1 MKRSNSRAGSAV
13 IKDNLTGAESEK
25 DQKEINFLLKSIYLD
40 SDIFR
45 YIYHVLI
52 SVVLGILAGSGG
64 ILFHFLLD
72 RMRDF
77 FEPQNISESFDINPF
92 FIILIPV
99 AGALV
104 TSLLTML
111 YPEIAK
117 EKGVLSVIKAV
128 IIRKG
133 FIPLR
138 ETLFHLV
145 APIISIGTGAPLGP
159 EGPSAKI
166 GGGIGSF
173 MSQLFRLGSNDMI
186 MYTAAGGGAAISAVF
201 NAPIAGVFFGI
212 EVILLNDLKNRALS
226 ALIIASV
233 VADILSRAV
242 LGNRRIFT
250 IPAYHVGE
258 LESYPYYLV
267 LGIFCGLAAFAYFK
281 ISGSFKN
288 LFDDRLKL
296 YNPFLRLIPVTVIFG
311 LFLIWNYELF
321 GIGYSTIN
329 RVLQNSLMIH
339 DVAILFVLKIV
350 FLAMFVQAGAYGGT
364 FAPSLSIGAFLGY
377 LFAFAAN
384 SYFPVVL
391 DPVAFALVGMGG
403 VLAGINSIPLT
414 SILLVFEVTGDYRFI
429 LPLMLVSIISY
440 LVIIYYRRGS
450 EYTLALMDE
459 NIDVTKKGDL
469 DILGKINV
477 GSLLK
482 KDMDVADFR
491 TPFREL
497 VRIIINSKYGDIF
510 IVDDKNHLTGVV
522 TLKDVRHA
530 ILDNDLA
537 DLLIA
542 GDIAVK
548 VPAVGINDPVAV
560 AMRKLKEYELEIIP
574 VISGEHDGIFEGVI
588 THRDI
593 IETYFEVIEDIGMS
607 EHLTGRPE
615 KRLKDT
621 KKMKSR

>member
-1 MKRSNSRAGSAV
+1 
-13 IKDNLTGAESEK
+13 
-25 DQKEINFLLKSIYLD
+25 
-40 SDIFR
+40 
-45 YIYHVLI
+45 
-52 SVVLGILAGSGG
+52 VLGIFAGSGG
-64 ILFHFLLD
+64 ILFHYLLD

-77 FEPQNISESFDINPF
+77 FEPQNISRSYDINPF

-99 AGALV
+99 VGGLV
-104 TSLLTML
+104 CSLMTRFS
-111 YPEIAK
+111 PEIAK

-133 FIPLR
+133 LIPIR

-159 EGPSAKI
+159 EGPAAKI

-173 MSQLFRLGSNDMI
+173 MSQIFRLSSNDMI
-186 MYTAAGGGAAISAVF
+186 MYTSAGGGAAISAVF

-242 LGNRRIFT
+242 LGNKKIFD
-250 IPAYHVGE
+250 IPAYHMGD
-258 LESYPYYLV
+258 LESYPYYLA
-267 LGIFCGLAAFAYFK
+267 LGVCCGLAAYIYFK
-281 ISGSFKN
+281 FSEKFKI
-288 LFDDRLKL
+288 LFNDKLKL
-296 YNPFLRLIPVTVIFG
+296 HNPFLRLFPATIIFG
-311 LFLIWNYELF
+311 FFLIWNYELF
-321 GIGYSTIN
+321 GIGYSTISK
-329 RVLQNSLMIH
+329 VLHNGIDNPDLT
-339 DVAILFVLKIV
+339 ILFALKII

-377 LFAFAAN
+377 LFAFIAN

-414 SILLVFEVTGDYRFI
+414 SILLVFEVTGDYMFI

-440 LVIIYYRRGS
+440 PVIIYYRRGS

-469 DILGKINV
+469 DILAKRNV
-477 GSLLK
+477 GSILR
-482 KDMDVADFR
+482 KDMDVADYR

-510 IVDDKNHLTGVV
+510 IVNEKNHLTGVI

-548 VPAVGINDPVAV
+548 VPAVKITDPVAN
-560 AMRKLKEYELEIIP
+560 ALMKIKEFELEIIP
-574 VISGEHDGIFEGVI
+574 VVSGEYHSYFEGVI
-588 THRDI
+588 THKDI
-593 IETYFEVIEDIGMS
+593 IETYFEVIEDISMS
-607 EHLTGRPE
+607 EHLTKSG
-615 KRLKDT
+615 
-621 KKMKSR
+621 KKFR

>member
-1 MKRSNSRAGSAV
+1 VRNEFP
-13 IKDNLTGAESEK
+13 AESGMNKE
-25 DQKEINFLLKSIYLD
+25 QKEINSFLISSYLD

-64 ILFHFLLD
+64 ILFHYLLD
-72 RMRDF
+72 KMREF
-77 FEPQNISESFDINPF
+77 FEPHSINRAYDINPF

-99 AGALV
+99 VGGLV
-104 TSLLTML
+104 CSLMTKLS
-111 YPEIAK
+111 PEIAK

-133 FIPLR
+133 VIPIR

-173 MSQLFRLGSNDMI
+173 MSQIFRLSSNDMI
-186 MYTAAGGGAAISAVF
+186 MYTSAGGGAAISAVF

-242 LGNRRIFT
+242 LGNKKIFD
-250 IPAYHVGE
+250 IPAYHMGE
-258 LESYPYYLV
+258 LESYPYYLA
-267 LGIFCGLAAFAYFK
+267 LGIFCGLTAMMYFK
-281 ISGSFKN
+281 FSEKFKI
-288 LFDDRLKL
+288 LFNDKLKL
-296 YNPFLRLIPVTVIFG
+296 YNPFFRLLPATVIFG
-311 LFLIWNYELF
+311 LCLIWNYELF
-321 GIGYSTIN
+321 GIGYSTISK
-329 RVLQNSLMIH
+329 VLHNSIDIPDLTM
-339 DVAILFVLKIV
+339 LFALKII

-377 LFAFAAN
+377 IFAVTVN
-384 SYFPVVL
+384 GYMPVVL

-414 SILLVFEVTGDYRFI
+414 SILLVFEVTGDYKFI

-469 DILGKINV
+469 DILGKITV
-477 GSLLK
+477 GSILK
-482 KDMDVADFR
+482 NDMDVADFR

-510 IVDDKNHLTGVV
+510 VVDDQKKLSGVI

-530 ILDNDLA
+530 IVDNDLA

-542 GDIAVK
+542 SDIAVK
-548 VPAVGINDPVAV
+548 VPAVNIFDPVAD
-560 AMRKLKEYELEIIP
+560 ALIKLKEYELEIIP
-574 VISGEHDGIFEGVI
+574 VVSGENNDVFEGII
-588 THRDI
+588 THKDI
-593 IETYFEVIEDIGMS
+593 IETYFEVIEDISMS
-607 EHLTGRPE
+607 EHLT
-615 KRLKDT
+615 
-621 KKMKSR
+621 KSGHKNK

>member
-1 MKRSNSRAGSAV
+1 VRNEFP
-13 IKDNLTGAESEK
+13 AESGMNKE
-25 DQKEINFLLKSIYLD
+25 QKEINSFLISSYLD

-64 ILFHFLLD
+64 ILFHYLLD
-72 RMRDF
+72 KMREF
-77 FEPQNISESFDINPF
+77 FEPHSINRAYDINPF

-99 AGALV
+99 AGGLV
-104 TSLLTML
+104 CSLMTKLS
-111 YPEIAK
+111 PEIAK

-133 FIPLR
+133 VIPIR

-173 MSQLFRLGSNDMI
+173 MSQIFRLSSNDMI
-186 MYTAAGGGAAISAVF
+186 MYTSAGGGAAISAVF

-242 LGNRRIFT
+242 LGNKKIFD
-250 IPAYHVGE
+250 IPAYHMGE
-258 LESYPYYLV
+258 LESYPYYLA
-267 LGIFCGLAAFAYFK
+267 LGIFCGLTAMMYFK
-281 ISGSFKN
+281 FSEKFKI
-288 LFDDRLKL
+288 LFNDKLKL
-296 YNPFLRLIPVTVIFG
+296 YNPFFRLLPATVIFG
-311 LFLIWNYELF
+311 LCLIWNYELF
-321 GIGYSTIN
+321 GIGYSTISK
-329 RVLQNSLMIH
+329 VLHNSIDIPDLTM
-339 DVAILFVLKIV
+339 LFALKII

-377 LFAFAAN
+377 IFAVTVN
-384 SYFPVVL
+384 GYMPVVL

-414 SILLVFEVTGDYRFI
+414 SILLVFEVTGDYKFI

-469 DILGKINV
+469 DILGKITV
-477 GSLLK
+477 GSILK
-482 KDMDVADFR
+482 NDMDVADFR

-510 IVDDKNHLTGVV
+510 VVDDQKKLSGVI

-530 ILDNDLA
+530 IVDNDLA

-542 GDIAVK
+542 SDIAVK
-548 VPAVGINDPVAV
+548 VPAVNIFDPVAD
-560 AMRKLKEYELEIIP
+560 ALIKLKEYELEIIP
-574 VISGEHDGIFEGVI
+574 VVSGENNDVFEGII
-588 THRDI
+588 THKDI
-593 IETYFEVIEDIGMS
+593 IETYFEVIEDISMS
-607 EHLTGRPE
+607 EHLT
-615 KRLKDT
+615 
-621 KKMKSR
+621 KSGHKNK

>member
-1 MKRSNSRAGSAV
+1 MPV
-13 IKDNLTGAESEK
+13 IKDNSDSEQDS
-25 DQKEINFLLKSIYLD
+25 DQKEINSLLISSYLD
-40 SDIFR
+40 SDIFK

-64 ILFHFLLD
+64 ILFHYLLD
-72 RMRDF
+72 RMREF
-77 FEPQNISESFDINPF
+77 FEPNSISRNYNINPF

-99 AGALV
+99 AGGLV
-104 TSLLTML
+104 CSLMTRLA
-111 YPEIAK
+111 PDIAK

-133 FIPLR
+133 FISIR
-138 ETLFHLV
+138 ETFFHLV

-159 EGPSAKI
+159 EGPAAKI

-173 MSQLFRLGSNDMI
+173 MSQIFRLSSNDMI
-186 MYTAAGGGAAISAVF
+186 MYTSAGGGAAISAVF

-242 LGNRRIFT
+242 LGNKKIFD
-250 IPAYHVGE
+250 IPAYHMGD
-258 LESYPYYLV
+258 LESYPYYLA
-267 LGIFCGLAAFAYFK
+267 LGIFCGLTAMIYFK
-281 ISGSFKN
+281 FSENFKI
-288 LFDDRLKL
+288 LFNDKLKL
-296 YNPFLRLIPVTVIFG
+296 YNPFLRLLPATVIFG
-311 LFLIWNYELF
+311 FVLIWNYELF
-321 GIGYSTIN
+321 GIGYSTIS
-329 RVLQNSLMIH
+329 RVLHNGIEIPDLTM
-339 DVAILFVLKIV
+339 LFVLKIV

-377 LFAFAAN
+377 IFAVTVN
-384 SYFPVVL
+384 GYLPVVL

-403 VLAGINSIPLT
+403 VLAGVNSIPLT
-414 SILLVFEVTGDYRFI
+414 SILLVFEVTGDYKFI

-510 IVDDKNHLTGVV
+510 IVDDRSRLVGII

-542 GDIAVK
+542 SDIAVK
-548 VPAVGINDPVAV
+548 VPAVSIYDPVTDAL
-560 AMRKLKEYELEIIP
+560 MKLKEYELEIVP
-574 VISGEHDGIFEGVI
+574 VVSGDSDDIFEGII
-588 THRDI
+588 THKDI
-593 IETYFEVIEDIGMS
+593 IETYFEMIENISMS
-607 EHLTGRPE
+607 EHLT
-615 KRLKDT
+615 
-621 KKMKSR
+621 KSAQKNK

>member
-1 MKRSNSRAGSAV
+1 MPVKKENTT
-13 IKDNLTGAESEK
+13 DSEPINE
-25 DQKEINFLLKSIYLD
+25 QKEINSLLISSYLD
-40 SDIFR
+40 SDIFK

-52 SVVLGILAGSGG
+52 SVVLGIFAGSGG
-64 ILFHFLLD
+64 ILFHYLLD
-72 RMRDF
+72 RMREF
-77 FEPQNISESFDINPF
+77 FEPNSISRNYDINPF

-99 AGALV
+99 AGGLIC
-104 TSLLTML
+104 SLMTKLA
-111 YPEIAK
+111 PDIAK

-133 FIPLR
+133 FIPIR
-138 ETLFHLV
+138 ETLFHLA

-173 MSQLFRLGSNDMI
+173 MSQIFRLSSNDMI
-186 MYTAAGGGAAISAVF
+186 MYTSAGGGAAISAVF

-242 LGNRRIFT
+242 LGNKKIFD
-250 IPAYHVGE
+250 IPAYHMGE
-258 LESYPYYLV
+258 LESYPYFLA
-267 LGIFCGLAAFAYFK
+267 LGIFCGLTAMMYFK
-281 ISGSFKN
+281 FSESFKIFFN
-288 LFDDRLKL
+288 DKLKL
-296 YNPFLRLIPVTVIFG
+296 YNPFLRLLPATVIFG
-311 LFLIWNYELF
+311 FVLIWNYELF
-321 GIGYSTIN
+321 GIGYSTIS
-329 RVLQNSLMIH
+329 RVLHNGIEIPDLT
-339 DVAILFVLKIV
+339 ILLALKII

-377 LFAFAAN
+377 IFAVTVN
-384 SYFPVVL
+384 GYLPVVL

-414 SILLVFEVTGDYRFI
+414 SILLVFEVTGDYKFI

-469 DILGKINV
+469 DILGKITV
-477 GSLLK
+477 GSILK
-482 KDMDVADFR
+482 NDMDVADFR

-510 IVDDKNHLTGVV
+510 VVDDQKRLTGVI

-530 ILDNDLA
+530 IMDNDLA

-542 GDIAVK
+542 SDIAVK
-548 VPAVGINDPVAV
+548 VPAVDIFDPVAD
-560 AMRKLKEYELEIIP
+560 ALIKLKEFELEIIP
-574 VISGEHDGIFEGVI
+574 VVSGENNDVFEGII
-588 THRDI
+588 THKDI
-593 IETYFEVIEDIGMS
+593 IETYFEVIEDISMS
-607 EHLTGRPE
+607 EHLTKTGH
-615 KRLKDT
+615 KNK
-621 KKMKSR
+621 

>member
-1 MKRSNSRAGSAV
+1 MSK
-13 IKDNLTGAESEK
+13 KDLPDSDHDIYHGA
-25 DQKEINFLLKSIYLD
+25 INGFLRLRYLD

-45 YIYHVLI
+45 YVYHVMI
-52 SVVLGILAGSGG
+52 SVILGIFAGSGG
-64 ILFHFLLD
+64 ILFHYLIEQ
-72 RMRDF
+72 MREL
-77 FEPQNISESFDINPF
+77 FEPQNIRASFDINPF

-99 AGALV
+99 AGGLI
-104 TSLLTML
+104 TSVMTHL
-111 YPEIAK
+111 YPDLAK

-133 FIPLR
+133 VIPLR
-138 ETLFHLV
+138 ETVFHLI
-145 APIISIGTGAPLGP
+145 APIISIGAGAPLGP

-173 MSQLFRLGSNDMI
+173 MSQIFRLSSNDMI
-186 MYTAAGGGAAISAVF
+186 MYTSAGGGAAISAVF

-242 LGNRRIFT
+242 LGNEKIFS
-250 IPAYHVGE
+250 IPAYHMGE
-258 LESYPYYLV
+258 LESYPYYLA
-267 LGIFCGLAAFAYFK
+267 LGIFCGVTSYSYFK
-281 ISGSFKN
+281 ISEQFKKIFN
-288 LFDDRLKL
+288 EKIRVF
-296 YNPFLRLIPVTVIFG
+296 NPYLRLLPVTLIFG
-311 LFLIWNYELF
+311 LFLIWNYELY

-329 RVLQNSLMIH
+329 KVLHNNIPITELALIF
-339 DVAILFVLKIV
+339 ILKIV
-350 FLAMFVQAGAYGGT
+350 FLAMFLQAGAYGGT

-377 LFAFAAN
+377 LFAFFVN
-384 SYFPVVL
+384 RYFPVVI

-414 SILLVFEVTGDYRFI
+414 SILLVFEVTGDYQFI

-440 LVIIYYRRGS
+440 LVILYYRRGS

-469 DILGKINV
+469 DIFSKISV
-477 GSLLK
+477 KSILK
-482 KDMDVADFR
+482 KDMDVADYR

-497 VRIIINSKYGDIF
+497 VRIIINARYGDIF
-510 IVDDKNHLTGVV
+510 VVNEKNHLIGII

-530 ILDNDLA
+530 LLDNDLA

-542 GDIAVK
+542 GDLAVK
-548 VPAVGINDPVAV
+548 VPAVRINDPVAL
-560 AMRKLKEYELEIIP
+560 AIKKIREYELEIIP
-574 VISGEHDGIFEGVI
+574 VVMSEHNSEFAGVI
-588 THRDI
+588 THNDI
-593 IETYFEVIEDIGMS
+593 IENYFKVIEDIGMS
-607 EHLTGRPE
+607 EHLTNPE
-615 KRLKDT
+615 KRIKSST
-621 KKMKSR
+621 KKKSR

>member
-1 MKRSNSRAGSAV
+1 M
-13 IKDNLTGAESEK
+13 IKKIASDAEKNE
-25 DQKEINFLLKSIYLD
+25 DQKEINSLLISSYLD

-52 SVVLGILAGSGG
+52 SVVLGLFAGSGG
-64 ILFHFLLD
+64 ILFHYLLD
-72 RMRDF
+72 KMREF
-77 FEPQNISESFDINPF
+77 FEPQSISRDYDINPF

-99 AGALV
+99 AGGLV
-104 TSLLTML
+104 CSLMTKLS
-111 YPEIAK
+111 PDIAK

-133 FIPLR
+133 FIPIR

-159 EGPSAKI
+159 EGPAAKI

-173 MSQLFRLGSNDMI
+173 MSQIFRLSSNDMI
-186 MYTAAGGGAAISAVF
+186 MYTSAGGGAAISAVF

-242 LGNRRIFT
+242 LGNKKIFD
-250 IPAYHVGE
+250 IPAYHMGD
-258 LESYPYYLV
+258 LESYPYFLA
-267 LGIFCGLAAFAYFK
+267 LGIFCGLTAMMYFK
-281 ISGSFKN
+281 FSEKFKI
-288 LFDDRLKL
+288 LFNDKLKL
-296 YNPFLRLIPVTVIFG
+296 HNPFVRLLPATVIFG
-311 LFLIWNYELF
+311 FFLIWNYELF
-321 GIGYSTIN
+321 GIGYSTISK
-329 RVLQNSLMIH
+329 VLHNGIEIPDLTL
-339 DVAILFVLKIV
+339 LFVLKIV
-350 FLAMFVQAGAYGGT
+350 FLAMFIQAGAYGGT

-377 LFAFAAN
+377 IFAVTVN
-384 SYFPVVL
+384 GYLPVVL

-414 SILLVFEVTGDYRFI
+414 SILLVFEVTGDYMFI

-469 DILGKINV
+469 DILGKITV
-477 GSLLK
+477 GSILK
-482 KDMDVADFR
+482 TDMDVADFR

-510 IVDDKNHLTGVV
+510 IVDKKQQLVGII

-542 GDIAVK
+542 SDIAVK
-548 VPAVGINDPVAV
+548 VPAVDIFDPVAD
-560 AMRKLKEYELEIIP
+560 ALIKLKEYELEIIP
-574 VISGEHDGIFEGVI
+574 VVSGENNNVFEGII
-588 THRDI
+588 THKDI
-593 IETYFEVIEDIGMS
+593 IETYFEVIEDISMS
-607 EHLTGRPE
+607 EHLTKSG
-615 KRLKDT
+615 
-621 KKMKSR
+621 KKFK

>member
-1 MKRSNSRAGSAV
+1 MK
-13 IKDNLTGAESEK
+13 KDIISDS
-25 DQKEINFLLKSIYLD
+25 DQKTNHKEINSLLISSYLD

-52 SVVLGILAGSGG
+52 SVVLGIFAGSGG
-64 ILFHFLLD
+64 ILFHYLLD

-77 FEPQNISESFDINPF
+77 FEPQNISRSYDINPF

-99 AGALV
+99 VGGLV
-104 TSLLTML
+104 CSLMTRFS
-111 YPEIAK
+111 PEIAK

-133 FIPLR
+133 LIPIR

-159 EGPSAKI
+159 EGPAAKI

-173 MSQLFRLGSNDMI
+173 MSQIFRLSSNDMI
-186 MYTAAGGGAAISAVF
+186 MYTSAGGGAAISAVF

-242 LGNRRIFT
+242 LGNKKIFD
-250 IPAYHVGE
+250 IPAYHMGD
-258 LESYPYYLV
+258 LESYPYYLA
-267 LGIFCGLAAFAYFK
+267 LGVCCGLAAYIYFK
-281 ISGSFKN
+281 FSEKFKI
-288 LFDDRLKL
+288 LFNDKLKL
-296 YNPFLRLIPVTVIFG
+296 HNPFLRLFPATIIFG
-311 LFLIWNYELF
+311 FFLIWNYELF
-321 GIGYSTIN
+321 GIGYSTISK
-329 RVLQNSLMIH
+329 VLHNGIDIPDLT
-339 DVAILFVLKIV
+339 ILFALKII

-377 LFAFAAN
+377 LFAFIAN

-414 SILLVFEVTGDYRFI
+414 SILLVFEVTGDYMFI

-469 DILGKINV
+469 DILAKRNV
-477 GSLLK
+477 GSILR
-482 KDMDVADFR
+482 KDMDVADYR

-510 IVDDKNHLTGVV
+510 IVNEKNHLTGVI

-548 VPAVGINDPVAV
+548 VPAVKITDPVAN
-560 AMRKLKEYELEIIP
+560 ALMKIKEFELEIIP
-574 VISGEHDGIFEGVI
+574 VVSGEYHSYFEGVI
-588 THRDI
+588 THKDI
-593 IETYFEVIEDIGMS
+593 IETYFEVIEDISMS
-607 EHLTGRPE
+607 EHLTKSG
-615 KRLKDT
+615 
-621 KKMKSR
+621 KKFR

>member
-1 MKRSNSRAGSAV
+1 M
-13 IKDNLTGAESEK
+13 IKNIVSDSEDNN
-25 DQKEINFLLKSIYLD
+25 DQKEINSLLISSYLD

-52 SVVLGILAGSGG
+52 SVVLGIFAGSGG
-64 ILFHFLLD
+64 ILFHYLLD
-72 RMRDF
+72 KMREF
-77 FEPQNISESFDINPF
+77 FEPQSINRAYDINPF

-99 AGALV
+99 AGGLAC
-104 TSLLTML
+104 SLMTKLS
-111 YPEIAK
+111 PDIAK

-133 FIPLR
+133 FIPIR
-138 ETLFHLV
+138 ETLFHLI

-159 EGPSAKI
+159 EGPAAKI

-173 MSQLFRLGSNDMI
+173 MSQIFRLDSNDMI
-186 MYTAAGGGAAISAVF
+186 MYTSAGGGAAISAVF

-226 ALIIASV
+226 ALIISSV

-242 LGNRRIFT
+242 LGNKKIFD
-250 IPAYHVGE
+250 IPSYHMGE
-258 LESYPYYLV
+258 LETYPYYLA
-267 LGIFCGLAAFAYFK
+267 LGVFCGLSALLYFK
-281 ISGSFKN
+281 FSENFKI
-288 LFDDRLKL
+288 LFNDKLKL
-296 YNPFLRLIPVTVIFG
+296 HNPFFRLLPATVIFG
-311 LFLIWNYELF
+311 FFLIWNYELF
-321 GIGYSTIN
+321 GIGYSTISK
-329 RVLQNSLMIH
+329 VLNNGIEIPDLTMIF
-339 DVAILFVLKIV
+339 LLKIM
-350 FLAMFVQAGAYGGT
+350 FLAMFIQAGAYGGT

-377 LFAFAAN
+377 IFAVTVN
-384 SYFPVVL
+384 GYLPVVL

-403 VLAGINSIPLT
+403 VLAGVNSIPLT
-414 SILLVFEVTGDYRFI
+414 SILLLFEITGDYKFI
-429 LPLMLVSIISY
+429 LPLMLVCIISY
-440 LVIIYYRRGS
+440 LVIIYYRRAS

-469 DILGKINV
+469 DILGKITV
-477 GSLLK
+477 GSILK
-482 KDMDVADFR
+482 TDMDVADFR

-510 IVDDKNHLTGVV
+510 IVDNKKQLIGII

-542 GDIAVK
+542 SDIAVK
-548 VPAVGINDPVAV
+548 VPAVDIFDPVAD
-560 AMRKLKEYELEIIP
+560 ALMKLKEYELEIIP
-574 VISGEHDGIFEGVI
+574 VVSGENNNVFEGII
-588 THRDI
+588 THKDI

-607 EHLTGRPE
+607 QHLTKSG
-615 KRLKDT
+615 
-621 KKMKSR
+621 KKIK

>member
-1 MKRSNSRAGSAV
+1 V
-13 IKDNLTGAESEK
+13 IKKIASDAEKNE
-25 DQKEINFLLKSIYLD
+25 DQKEINSLLISSYLD

-52 SVVLGILAGSGG
+52 SVVLGLFAGSGG
-64 ILFHFLLD
+64 ILFHYLLD
-72 RMRDF
+72 KMREF
-77 FEPQNISESFDINPF
+77 FEPQSISRDYDINPF

-99 AGALV
+99 AGGLV
-104 TSLLTML
+104 CSLMTKLS
-111 YPEIAK
+111 PDIAK

-133 FIPLR
+133 FIPIR

-159 EGPSAKI
+159 EGPAAKI

-173 MSQLFRLGSNDMI
+173 MSQIFRLSSNDMI
-186 MYTAAGGGAAISAVF
+186 MYTSAGGGAAISAVF

-242 LGNRRIFT
+242 LGNKKIFD
-250 IPAYHVGE
+250 IPAYHMGD
-258 LESYPYYLV
+258 LESYPYFLA
-267 LGIFCGLAAFAYFK
+267 LGIFCGLTAMMYFK
-281 ISGSFKN
+281 FSEKFKI
-288 LFDDRLKL
+288 LFNDKLKL
-296 YNPFLRLIPVTVIFG
+296 HNPFVRLLPATVIFG
-311 LFLIWNYELF
+311 FFLIWNYELF
-321 GIGYSTIN
+321 GIGYSTISK
-329 RVLQNSLMIH
+329 VLHNGIEIPDLTL
-339 DVAILFVLKIV
+339 LFVLKIV
-350 FLAMFVQAGAYGGT
+350 FLAMFIQAGAYGGT

-377 LFAFAAN
+377 IFAVTVN
-384 SYFPVVL
+384 GYLPVVL

-414 SILLVFEVTGDYRFI
+414 SILLVFEVTGDYMFI

-469 DILGKINV
+469 DILGKITV
-477 GSLLK
+477 GSILK
-482 KDMDVADFR
+482 TDMDVADFR

-510 IVDDKNHLTGVV
+510 IVDKKQQLVGII

-542 GDIAVK
+542 SDIAVK
-548 VPAVGINDPVAV
+548 VPAVDIFDPVAD
-560 AMRKLKEYELEIIP
+560 ALIKLKEYELEIIP
-574 VISGEHDGIFEGVI
+574 VVSGENNNVFEGII
-588 THRDI
+588 THKDI
-593 IETYFEVIEDIGMS
+593 IETYFEVIEDISMS
-607 EHLTGRPE
+607 EHLTKSG
-615 KRLKDT
+615 
-621 KKMKSR
+621 KKFK

>member
-1 MKRSNSRAGSAV
+1 MTKLS
-13 IKDNLTGAESEK
+13 
-25 DQKEINFLLKSIYLD
+25 
-40 SDIFR
+40 
-45 YIYHVLI
+45 
-52 SVVLGILAGSGG
+52 
-64 ILFHFLLD
+64 
-72 RMRDF
+72 
-77 FEPQNISESFDINPF
+77 
-92 FIILIPV
+92 
-99 AGALV
+99 
-104 TSLLTML
+104 
-111 YPEIAK
+111 PEIAK

-133 FIPLR
+133 VIPIR

-173 MSQLFRLGSNDMI
+173 MSQIFRLSSNDMI
-186 MYTAAGGGAAISAVF
+186 MYTSAGGGAAISAVF

-242 LGNRRIFT
+242 LGNKKIFD
-250 IPAYHVGE
+250 IPAYHMGE
-258 LESYPYYLV
+258 LESYPYYLA
-267 LGIFCGLAAFAYFK
+267 LGIFCGLTAMMYFK
-281 ISGSFKN
+281 FSEKFKI
-288 LFDDRLKL
+288 LFSDKLKL
-296 YNPFLRLIPVTVIFG
+296 YNPFFRLLPATVIFG
-311 LFLIWNYELF
+311 FCLIWNYELF
-321 GIGYSTIN
+321 GIGYSTISK
-329 RVLQNSLMIH
+329 VLHNSIEIPELTM
-339 DVAILFVLKIV
+339 LFALKII

-377 LFAFAAN
+377 IFAVTVN
-384 SYFPVVL
+384 GYMPVVL

-414 SILLVFEVTGDYRFI
+414 SILLVFEVTGDYKFI

-459 NIDVTKKGDL
+459 NIHVTKKGDL
-469 DILGKINV
+469 DILGKITV
-477 GSLLK
+477 GSILK
-482 KDMDVADFR
+482 NDMDVADFR

-510 IVDDKNHLTGVV
+510 VVDDQKKLSGVI

-530 ILDNDLA
+530 IVDNDLA

-542 GDIAVK
+542 SDIAVK
-548 VPAVGINDPVAV
+548 VPAVNIFDPVAD
-560 AMRKLKEYELEIIP
+560 ALIKLKEYELEIIP
-574 VISGEHDGIFEGVI
+574 VVSGENNDVFEGII
-588 THRDI
+588 THKDI
-593 IETYFEVIEDIGMS
+593 IETYFEVIEDISMS
-607 EHLTGRPE
+607 EHLT
-615 KRLKDT
+615 
-621 KKMKSR
+621 KSGHKNK

>member
-1 MKRSNSRAGSAV
+1 M
-13 IKDNLTGAESEK
+13 IKNTVTDSEQEK
-25 DQKEINFLLKSIYLD
+25 KQKEINSLLKSMYLD

-52 SVVLGILAGSGG
+52 SVVLGLLAGSGG
-64 ILFHFLLD
+64 ILFHLLLD
-72 RMRDF
+72 RMREF
-77 FEPQNISESFDINPF
+77 FEPHSISRSFDINPF
-92 FIILIPV
+92 FIIFIPV
-99 AGALV
+99 AGGLAC
-104 TSLLTML
+104 SLLTML

-117 EKGVLSVIKAV
+117 EKGVLSVIKAI

-173 MSQLFRLGSNDMI
+173 MSQIFRLGSNDMI

-233 VADILSRAV
+233 VADILSRSV
-242 LGNRRIFT
+242 LGNKKIFD
-250 IPAYHVGE
+250 IPAYHMGE

-267 LGIFCGLAAFAYFK
+267 LGICCGLVAYLYFK
-281 ISGSFKN
+281 ICEKFKV
-288 LFDDRLKL
+288 LFNDKLKL
-296 YNPFLRLIPVTVIFG
+296 HNPFVRLLPATLIFG
-311 LFLIWNYELF
+311 FFLIWNYELF

-329 RVLQNSLMIH
+329 KVLHNGIMIP
-339 DVAILFVLKIV
+339 DLTMLFILKIV

-377 LFAFAAN
+377 LFAIGAN
-384 SYFPVVL
+384 TYLPVVL

-414 SILLVFEVTGDYRFI
+414 SILLVFEVTGDYKFI

-469 DILGKINV
+469 DILSKINV

-510 IVDDKNHLTGVV
+510 VVDEKNRLAGVI

-548 VPAVGINDPVAV
+548 VPAVRINDPVTL
-560 AMRKLKEYELEIIP
+560 AMMKIKEYEIEIIP
-574 VISGEHDGIFEGVI
+574 VVSGEHNDVFEGIV

-607 EHLTGRPE
+607 EHLTNKPG
-615 KRLKDT
+615 KRFK
-621 KKMKSR
+621 

>member
-1 MKRSNSRAGSAV
+1 M
-13 IKDNLTGAESEK
+13 IKKFTPDSEQNK
-25 DQKEINFLLKSIYLD
+25 DQKEINSLLISSYLD

-52 SVVLGILAGSGG
+52 SVVLGVFAGSGG
-64 ILFHFLLD
+64 ILFHYLLD
-72 RMRDF
+72 QMREF
-77 FEPQNISESFDINPF
+77 FEPHSISKAYDINPF

-99 AGALV
+99 AGGLV
-104 TSLLTML
+104 CSLMTKVS
-111 YPEIAK
+111 PDIAK

-133 FIPLR
+133 FIPIR
-138 ETLFHLV
+138 ETLFHLA

-159 EGPSAKI
+159 EGPAAKI

-173 MSQLFRLGSNDMI
+173 MSQLFRLSSNDMI
-186 MYTAAGGGAAISAVF
+186 MYTSAGGGAAISAVF

-242 LGNRRIFT
+242 LGNKKIFD
-250 IPAYHVGE
+250 IPAYHMGE
-258 LESYPYYLV
+258 LEAYPYYLA
-267 LGIFCGLAAFAYFK
+267 LGVFCGLSAFLYFK
-281 ISGSFKN
+281 FSEKFKIMFN
-288 LFDDRLKL
+288 EKLKL
-296 YNPFLRLIPVTVIFG
+296 HNPFLRLLPATLLFG
-311 LFLIWNYELF
+311 FFLIWNYELF
-321 GIGYSTIN
+321 GIGYTTIN
-329 RVLQNSLMIH
+329 KVLHNGILLH
-339 DVAILFVLKIV
+339 NVAILFILKII
-350 FLAMFVQAGAYGGT
+350 FLAMFIQAGAFGGT

-384 SYFPVVL
+384 RYFPVVL

-414 SILLVFEVTGDYRFI
+414 SILLVFEVTGDYQFI

-477 GSLLK
+477 GSILK
-482 KDMDVADFR
+482 KDMDVADYR
-491 TPFREL
+491 TPFRKL
-497 VRIIINSKYGDIF
+497 VKIIINSKYGDIF
-510 IVDDKNHLTGVV
+510 VVDDMNHLMGII

-548 VPAVGINDPVAV
+548 VPAVRITDPVAI
-560 AMRKLKEYELEIIP
+560 AIMKLKEYELEIIP
-574 VISGEHDGIFEGVI
+574 VVSGEHHSVFEGII

-593 IETYFEVIEDIGMS
+593 MERYFKVLEDIGMS
-607 EHLTGRPE
+607 EHLTRPE
-615 KRLKDT
+615 KKMNT
-621 KKMKSR
+621 GKKKNH